1 MVSVTRWLLLGSTA
15 LLMAGCAQFSPQQI
29 EFKPSVSAGSLPSGA
44 GTTVSVVAE
53 DRRTSSRI
61 GVRGGTYS
69 QSSEISARG
78 DLRGALQQ
86 MSEKVMDQSGYQR
99 VQMDPD
105 VELTFSLDELT
116 YEVADIDAAR
126 KKATGAARLS
136 VQALANGSV
145 YSNSFRAQRSI
156 ETLRYPSEE
165 ENSGLMNYVFEAAL
179 ELMYADQGLESFLNQ
194 LR

>member
-1 MVSVTRWLLLGSTA
+1 
-15 LLMAGCAQFSPQQI
+15 
-29 EFKPSVSAGSLPSGA
+29 
-44 GTTVSVVAE
+44 
-53 DRRTSSRI
+53 
-61 GVRGGTYS
+61 VRGGTYS

-165 ENSGLMNYVFEAAL
+165 ENSELMNYVFEAAL